1 MPASAFSCE
10 AVDFQFS
17 IFHGFHCAGCAAFG
31 HKLTCCNFQLYT
43 LPLGIF
49 ITCSDRMLT
58 DLESG
63 GNKSSFSER
72 LICICEMI

>member
-10 AVDFQFS
+10 AVDFQ
-17 IFHGFHCAGCAAFG
+17 FHGFHCAGCAAFG
-31 HKLTCCNFQLYT
+31 HKLTCNFQLYS
-43 LPLGIF
+43 LQLAVF
-49 ITCSDRMLT
+49 IRSLRLNT
-58 DLESG
+58 DLDSG